1 MALKLRSVYYFIK
14 DNKAT
19 RIFLWGKKNQPRFPT
34 KRMKTSER
42 QRSPPLRCASP
53 WVSASQGTGRVLGP
67 ARQSVCC
74 DVLLLLLL
82 LLLFE
87 ECLRKRGP
95 AWACAGGAAAPG
107 ATLQE
112 RRTEAPRSVPYPSV
126 PPPPPRAGPALPRLG
141 PCPQRVEHAALKS
154 PSFRVLRSFVAIL
167 TPYFFSVKI

>member
-1 MALKLRSVYYFIK
+1 MSDSARLPCVVQ
-14 DNKAT
+14 A
-19 RIFLWGKKNQPRFPT
+19 PRCP
-34 KRMKTSER
+34 
-42 QRSPPLRCASP
+42 
-53 WVSASQGTGRVLGP
+53 ASQGTGRVLGP

-112 RRTEAPRSVPYPSV
+112 RRTEAPRSVPFPSV
-126 PPPPPRAGPALPRLG
+126 PPPPPGPGPHCPDSGRVRNALSTGR
-141 PCPQRVEHAALKS
+141 
-154 PSFRVLRSFVAIL
+154 
-167 TPYFFSVKI
+167 

>member
-1 MALKLRSVYYFIK
+1 MFIISLKIIRQHVYFY
-14 DNKAT
+14 
-19 RIFLWGKKNQPRFPT
+19 GEKKNQPRFPT
-34 KRMKTSER
+34 KRMKTSEQ
-42 QRSPPLRCASP
+42 QRLSPLCCASP

-112 RRTEAPRSVPYPSV
+112 RRTEAPRSVPFPSV
-126 PPPPPRAGPALPRLG
+126 PPPPPGPG
-141 PCPQRVEHAALKS
+141 PQHVEHAALKS

-167 TPYFFSVKI
+167 THYFFSVKI